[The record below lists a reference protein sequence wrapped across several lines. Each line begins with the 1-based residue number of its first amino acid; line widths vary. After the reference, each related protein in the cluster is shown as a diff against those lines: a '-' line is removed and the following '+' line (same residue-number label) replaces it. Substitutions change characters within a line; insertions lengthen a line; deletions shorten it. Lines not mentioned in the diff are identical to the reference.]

1 MSGHLR
7 GSVRELIGGRP
18 SMSTPRRISGPA
30 GRAPR
35 PGPRAEPAAQPPLAE
50 RHRNHFFALLP
61 PPAVRKGLALLG
73 ADLPEA
79 IGGRAEPAHRLHLTL
94 LFLGPLPPGHEAAL
108 LAAGATAAA
117 ACVPFEVELDH
128 LGRFPRSD
136 VVWAGPS
143 SAPDRALPALHSAL
157 RRACATVPTVRR
169 PDKFAPHVTLLRGS
183 GPEEEVP
190 ADPVGPW
197 RWRAARFMLLRTDPS
212 PEGRVYTALG
222 EWALAGTPVS

>member
-1 MSGHLR
+1 MRRPISG
-7 GSVRELIGGRP
+7 SGGEPEDGHP
-18 SMSTPRRISGPA
+18 SMSAPRRISGPA

-61 PPAVRKGLALLG
+61 PPAVRKGLALLA

-79 IGGRAEPAHRLHLTL
+79 VGGRAEPAHRLHLTL
-94 LFLGPLPPGHEAAL
+94 LFLGPLPAGHEAAL

-143 SAPDRALPALHSAL
+143 SAPDPALPALHSAL
-157 RRACATVPTVRR
+157 RRACVTVPTVRR

-183 GPEEEVP
+183 GPEEAVP

-197 RWRAARFMLLRTDPS
+197 RWRAARFVLLRTDPS